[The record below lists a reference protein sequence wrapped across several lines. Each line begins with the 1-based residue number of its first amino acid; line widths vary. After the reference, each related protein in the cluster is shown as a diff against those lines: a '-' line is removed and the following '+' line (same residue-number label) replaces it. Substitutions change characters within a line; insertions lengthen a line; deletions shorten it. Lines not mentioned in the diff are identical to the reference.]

1 MDIKLDIPP
10 DVFDAEYPEAAFRER
25 MRELALLELVRS
37 KRMHEHE
44 VLEILGIERRELI
57 EKMKAAG
64 IVPTENAFEQ
74 IKGDLQKAIDQKAL
88 KRKADTARSRK

>member
-1 MDIKLDIPP
+1 MIDLKLDIPA

-25 MRELALLELVRS
+25 MWELALLELVRS

-44 VLEILGIERRELI
+44 VLEILRIERRELLD
-57 EKMKAAG
+57 KMKAAG

-74 IKGDLQKAIDQKAL
+74 IKGELQKAIDLKA
-88 KRKADTARSRK
+88 RKTRSKGG